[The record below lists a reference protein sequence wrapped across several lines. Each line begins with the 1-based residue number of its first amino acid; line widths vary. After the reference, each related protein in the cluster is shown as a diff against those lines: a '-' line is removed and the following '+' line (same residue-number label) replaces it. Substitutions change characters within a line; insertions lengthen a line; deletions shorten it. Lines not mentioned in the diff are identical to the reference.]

1 MPDISPITSLAFS
14 IRSKPGAYAMLL
26 GSGISSAAGIPTGW
40 GVVIELIK
48 HLAAAEGQDCGNEP
62 DEWYKSAFGSPPS
75 YSKLLEKLFKTEI
88 DRQQFLRRLFEASPE
103 ERKQGKKLPT
113 DAHHVIAK
121 LMEKGLVKVVVTTN
135 FDRLLEQALAAR
147 GVPHVVID
155 SPSKAK
161 GMMPLRFERSCIIK
175 VHGDYLDPRILNTEE
190 ELGSYDPAML
200 ELIKQV
206 FEDYGVVVC
215 GWSATYDTAL
225 REAIFA
231 TVNRRFSWYWT
242 TLGPLSE
249 VAQSVIDDRRGTLI
263 TIESANEFFADLMSR
278 IHGLEEFDRPH
289 PLDVTAAV
297 GAAKRYVGDNSKRVQ
312 LYDLYH
318 DALTDALTKWFNCPP
333 QEPVI
338 LSPQTMCDRIKA
350 YDASAE
356 TIVSLTATVGRW
368 TSGEF
373 DSFLLDA
380 VSESV
385 RNEPYHFDS
394 PYSSWARVCEYPA
407 RLLFYTTGMVS
418 LLSNRPSLFAKLML
432 TPTPSKLKS
441 DSVAAERFALVLQ
454 TEPKM
459 FSPLSEKIG
468 RAVPMSNWLYSRLRE
483 PFRSLVRLDEHYE
496 LLFDTF
502 EFYHAIL
509 RRALNPYSSSIRPLG
524 KWCVAQQDREAMI
537 HSLGDEPPRYGGRAF
552 VQECMKNMG
561 TTRDLELLLHQV
573 QKICNETTF

>member
-1 MPDISPITSLAFS
+1 M
-14 IRSKPGAYAMLL
+14 RSKPGAYAMLL

-48 HLAAAEGQDCGNEP
+48 KLAAAEGHDCGDRPE
-62 DEWYKSAFGSPPS
+62 EWYKSAFGSPPS
-75 YSKLLEKLFKTEI
+75 YSELLEKLFKTET
-88 DRQQFLRRLFEASPE
+88 DRQQYLKRLFEPTPE
-103 ERKQGKKLPT
+103 EREQGKKLPT
-113 DAHHVIAK
+113 NAHHVIAE

-135 FDRLLEQALAAR
+135 FDRLLEQALASR

-175 VHGDYLDPRILNTEE
+175 VHGDYLDPQILNIEK
-190 ELGSYDPAML
+190 ELGSFDPATL
-200 ELIKQV
+200 NLIKQV
-206 FEDYGVVVC
+206 FDDYGVVVC

-225 REAIFA
+225 REAING
-231 TVNRRFSWYWT
+231 TVDRRFSWYWT
-242 TLGPLSE
+242 RRDPLE
-249 VAQSVIDDRRGTLI
+249 KAAQSVVDDRKASLI
-263 TIESANEFFADLMSR
+263 DIESADKFFADLMSR

-289 PLDVTAAV
+289 PLDVAAAV

-318 DALTDALTKWFNCPP
+318 DALTDALTNWFDRPP

-385 RNEPYHFDS
+385 RNEPYHFDT
-394 PYSSWARVCEYPA
+394 PHQSWEPVCEYPA
-407 RLLFYTTGMVS
+407 RLLYYTTGMVS
-418 LLSNRPSLFAKLML
+418 LLTNRPSLFSELML
-432 TPTPSKLKS
+432 TPTPSERNL
-441 DSVAAERFALVLQ
+441 DSVAAVRFRFALN
-454 TEPKM
+454 PYPAM
-459 FSPLSEKIG
+459 FSPLFGGVGK
-468 RAVPMSNWLYSRLRE
+468 AVPLSTWMYTKLRE
-483 PFRSLVRLDEHYE
+483 PFRSLVRSDEHYE

-509 RRALNPYSSSIRPLG
+509 YRALHPSNLAGMPSG
-524 KWCVAQQDREAMI
+524 KWCVVQQDREAMI
-537 HSLGDEPPRYGGRAF
+537 QSLEHQRLRYGGRAF

-561 TTRDLELLLHQV
+561 KTWNLEFLLEGIQN
-573 QKICNETTF
+573 ICAQMNF